1 MMEETMRNRISAQA
15 WLPAATVFAALL
27 IVTLLVPG
35 ILVNRMS
42 GSDSAEQTVS
52 TGSQLQQQQQL
63 LIPIYLTREQRV
75 DQVPLE
81 TYVRNVLAAEMP
93 TLFELEALKAQAI
106 ASRTYIVKRWLD
118 GDSSQ
123 VPVQGAIVTDTV
135 AHQAYVT
142 EEQMKRNWEGADYAT
157 RLDKLN
163 RAVDE
168 TSGIVITYQHKPIQA
183 SFFSTSNGYTEN
195 SEEYW
200 RDYIPYLRSVP
211 SPWDKELSPK
221 YTATTKLSLQEFA
234 KRLGIGSVPVLAKS
248 GSLKVLST
256 TAGHRIKTIT
266 VGGKTFTGR
275 EVREKL
281 ELNSSQFTWKLNGSS
296 IEITTF
302 GYGHGV
308 GMSQWGANGMAKE
321 GKNAEAILKYYY
333 QGVELENVSSF
344 VKPGA

>member
-1 MMEETMRNRISAQA
+1 
-15 WLPAATVFAALL
+15 
-27 IVTLLVPG
+27 
-35 ILVNRMS
+35 
-42 GSDSAEQTVS
+42 
-52 TGSQLQQQQQL
+52 
-63 LIPIYLTREQRV
+63 
-75 DQVPLE
+75 
-81 TYVRNVLAAEMP
+81 
-93 TLFELEALKAQAI
+93 
-106 ASRTYIVKRWLD
+106 
-118 GDSSQ
+118 
-123 VPVQGAIVTDTV
+123 
-135 AHQAYVT
+135 
-142 EEQMKRNWEGADYAT
+142 
-157 RLDKLN
+157 
-163 RAVDE
+163 
-168 TSGIVITYQHKPIQA
+168 
-183 SFFSTSNGYTEN
+183 
-195 SEEYW
+195 
-200 RDYIPYLRSVP
+200 
-211 SPWDKELSPK
+211 
-221 YTATTKLSLQEFA
+221 LQEFA

>member
-1 MMEETMRNRISAQA
+1 MRNRISAQV
-15 WLPAATVFAALL
+15 WMPAATLIAALL
-27 IVTLLVPG
+27 IVTLLIPG
-35 ILVNRMS
+35 ILVKRMS
-42 GSDSAEQTVS
+42 GSDPDGNAVPAGSELQEQHK
-52 TGSQLQQQQQL
+52 QL
-63 LIPIYLTREQRV
+63 LVPIYLTREQRI

-93 TLFELEALKAQAI
+93 ALFELEALKAQAI

-135 AHQAYVT
+135 AHQAYLT
-142 EEQMKRNWEGADYAT
+142 EEQMKRNWEGPDYAS

-163 RAVDE
+163 RAVNE
-168 TSGIVITYQHKPIQA
+168 TKGIVVTYGHKPIQA

-200 RDYIPYLRSVP
+200 RDPIPYLRSVP
-211 SPWDKELSPK
+211 SPWDKALSPK
-221 YTATTKLSLQEFA
+221 YTATTTISLQEFA
-234 KRLGIGSVPVLAKS
+234 KRLGVVSVPAIAKS
-248 GSLKVLST
+248 GSIKVLST

-266 VGGKTFTGR
+266 IGGKTFTGR

-281 ELNSSQFTWKLNGSS
+281 ELNSSQFTWKINGSS

-321 GKNAEAILKYYY
+321 GSSAEAILKYYY
-333 QGVELENVSSF
+333 QGVELENVSSLIQS
-344 VKPGA
+344 GA